1 MYKCELE
8 FLHSKDRNSSLW
20 CVDAFIQLVN
30 TFFIP
35 PVKHHEVMR
44 RKNTATFTERLG
56 MRVLP
61 EYDWLV
67 YGCPPLSGVRMP
79 LASSCSKLKV
89 QLTDR
94 DDPHSTAYNH
104 KKTFLFFK
112 GGISLGCTHRE
123 RRGTVDT
130 LGSLWGSETWNTES
144 VLTHGLYLKTA
155 AWIKSEITAD
165 WRPSCRQVCL
175 NKHVP
180 ADLSCLNRTFQVI
193 YWLQVSSDTHY
204 Q

>member
-30 TFFIP
+30 TFFLFPLWNITRWWG
-35 PVKHHEVMR
+35 E
-44 RKNTATFTERLG
+44 RKYSNIYREARHACAS
-56 MRVLP
+56 RI
-61 EYDWLV
+61 WLA
-67 YGCPPLSGVRMP
+67 GLWMSASVRCAN
-79 LASSCSKLKV
+79 ASSCSKLKV

-94 DDPHSTAYNH
+94 DNPHSTAYNH

-112 GGISLGCTHRE
+112 GGISLGCTHRQ

-155 AWIKSEITAD
+155 AWIKSEITTD